1 MVIIPHEVALV
12 AGPEIR
18 IWVIL
23 GKYPCKTQPASN
35 SAANSDLSFLAYR
48 DVNGIIHL
56 TYAGRCLPL
65 IQLSRSRRR

>member
-23 GKYPCKTQPASN
+23 GKYLCKRQP
-35 SAANSDLSFLAYR
+35 R
-48 DVNGIIHL
+48 
-56 TYAGRCLPL
+56 L
-65 IQLSRSRRR
+65 IQLPTQTCRFSRIAT